1 MKGRET
7 YRDHE
12 LGAALRELDVP
23 EHRPE
28 FYAEL
33 HTRLA
38 EQRLA
43 RIDDRRRRARTRRSR
58 VRWGARVALVA
69 AVGVLAF
76 VAYDIV
82 RSDEG
87 PGTGLVV
94 EPASA
99 AEIQQRVREALAMAQ
114 NLSGILVVEGRSYEN
129 AYGWDEPRRM
139 RFTLTAD
146 GDFRLT
152 GLTHEENI
160 AYDASRGVQRSLN
173 PSASIEGDDTL
184 FAHVRRGIAPGP
196 PDEIPA
202 PSDSLLQSDFGA
214 FVRALLAAEDPR
226 VKGVVYEGR
235 RAWRL
240 EVDASPNLIVPE
252 LSGDHFAITVDQQT
266 GFPVRVVES
275 RNGRKLDELRIE
287 GLAVDRELPPDT
299 FALEFPRGMEVMR
312 SDDGFR
318 RVDLAEVAGAVGYA
332 PLVPAFVPEGYEL
345 AEVAVHPG
353 PGFPTG
359 PEAGNPPSTDVV
371 SLSYRRGLDQLLV
384 TTRLRHVPGS
394 PDIWDDPLATGEGF
408 RDEPQ
413 RVTLGRGALAGVEA
427 ELLIVPRNIPHIWA
441 LTDEL
446 VVTVA
451 GDVGRA
457 DLLRVAESLGRGQ

>member
-12 LGAALRELDVP
+12 LGAALRELEVP

-33 HTRLA
+33 YTRLA
-38 EQRLA
+38 EQRVA
-43 RIDDRRRRARTRRSR
+43 QIDYRRRRARTRRSR

-69 AVGVLAF
+69 AVGALAF

-82 RSDEG
+82 RSGDAPG
-87 PGTGLVV
+87 PGIV

-99 AEIQQRVREALAMAQ
+99 AEIQRAVREALATAQ

-129 AYGWDEPRRM
+129 AFGWDEPRRM

-173 PSASIEGDDTL
+173 PSASIEGEDTL

-226 VKGVVYEGR
+226 VEDVVYEGR

-240 EVDASPNLIVPE
+240 EVDTSPNLIVPQF
-252 LSGDHFAITVDQQT
+252 SGDHFAITVDKQT

-275 RNGRKLDELRIE
+275 KKGRKLDELRIE
-287 GLAVDRELPPDT
+287 ELAVDRDLPPDT
-299 FALEFPRGMEVMR
+299 FKLEFPPGMEVMR
-312 SDDGFR
+312 SDAGFR
-318 RVDLAEVAGAVGYA
+318 RVPLERTEETVGYA
-332 PLVPAFVPEGYEL
+332 PLVPAFVPEGDEL

-353 PGFPTG
+353 PGSPTG
-359 PEAGNPPSTDVV
+359 AEGGNPPSTDVV

-384 TTRLRHVPGS
+384 TTRLRHVPGW
-394 PDIWDDPLATGEGF
+394 PDIWADRLATGEGF
-408 RDEPQ
+408 RDEPS

-427 ELLIVPRNIPHIWA
+427 GLLIVPRNIPHLWA

-457 DLLRVAESLGRGQ
+457 DLLRVAESLERGR

>member
-7 YRDHE
+7 HRDHE

-23 EHRPE
+23 EHGPE

-38 EQRLA
+38 EQRVA
-43 RIDDRRRRARTRRSR
+43 RIDDRRRRARARRSR
-58 VRWGARVALVA
+58 VRWGARAALVA
-69 AVGVLAF
+69 AVGALAF

-87 PGTGLVV
+87 TVPGIV

-99 AEIQQRVREALAMAQ
+99 AEIQRQVRAALATVR

-129 AYGWDEPRRM
+129 AYGWEEPQRW
-139 RFTLTAD
+139 RFVLTAE

-152 GLTHEENI
+152 GLTLEDDL
-160 AYDASRGVQRSLN
+160 AYDASEGVQRSLN

-202 PSDSLLQSDFGA
+202 PSDSILQSDFGA

-226 VKGVVYEGR
+226 VEEVVYEGR
-235 RAWRL
+235 AAWRL
-240 EVDASPNLIVPE
+240 EVDATPNLIVPE

-266 GFPVRVVES
+266 GIPVRVVES
-275 RNGRKLDELRIE
+275 KNGRKLDELRIE
-287 GLAVDRELPPDT
+287 ELAVDRDLPPDT
-299 FALEFPRGMEVMR
+299 FRLEFPRGMEVMR
-312 SDDGFR
+312 SDEGFR
-318 RVDLAEVAGAVGYA
+318 RVPLERAGRRVGYA

-353 PGFPTG
+353 SGFPTG
-359 PEAGNPPSTDVV
+359 PEGGNPLSTDVV
-371 SLSYRRGLDQLLV
+371 SLSYRRGLDQVLV
-384 TTRLRHVPGS
+384 TTRLRHVPGW
-394 PDIWDDPLATGEGF
+394 PDIWDDPLSTGEGF
-408 RDEPQ
+408 RDDPA

-427 ELLIVPRNIPHIWA
+427 ELLIVPRNIPHLWA
-441 LTDEL
+441 LTDDL

-451 GDVGRA
+451 GDLGRA
-457 DLLRVAESLGRGQ
+457 DLLRVAESLRRSR

>member
-7 YRDHE
+7 YRDQE

-23 EHRPE
+23 EHGPE

-38 EQRLA
+38 EQRVA
-43 RIDDRRRRARTRRSR
+43 RIDDRRRRARARRSR
-58 VRWGARVALVA
+58 VRWGARAALVA
-69 AVGVLAF
+69 AVGALAF

-82 RSDEG
+82 RSGEG
-87 PGTGLVV
+87 PVPVIV

-99 AEIQQRVREALAMAQ
+99 AEIQQRVRAALATVQ

-129 AYGWDEPRRM
+129 AYGWEEPQRW
-139 RFTLTAD
+139 RFVLTAE

-152 GLTHEENI
+152 GLTLEDNLT
-160 AYDASRGVQRSLN
+160 YDASEGVQRSLN
-173 PSASIEGDDTL
+173 PSASIEGHDTL

-202 PSDSLLQSDFGA
+202 PSNSLLQHDFGA

-226 VKGVVYEGR
+226 VEEAVYEGR
-235 RAWRL
+235 PAWRL

-252 LSGDHFAITVDQQT
+252 FSGDHFAITVDEQT
-266 GFPVRVVES
+266 GIPVRVVES

-287 GLAVDRELPPDT
+287 ELAVDRDLPPDT
-299 FALEFPRGMEVMR
+299 FTLEFPRGMEVMR
-312 SDDGFR
+312 SDEGFR
-318 RVDLAEVAGAVGYA
+318 RVPLERAGERVGYA

-359 PEAGNPPSTDVV
+359 PEAGNPLSTDVV

-408 RDEPQ
+408 RDEPT

-427 ELLIVPRNIPHIWA
+427 ELLIVPRNIPHLWA
-441 LTDEL
+441 LTDDL

-451 GDVGRA
+451 GDLGRA
-457 DLLRVAESLGRGQ
+457 DLLRVAESLRRSR

>member
-1 MKGRET
+1 MKGREI

-12 LGAALRELDVP
+12 LGAALRELEVP

-38 EQRLA
+38 EQRVA
-43 RIDDRRRRARTRRSR
+43 RIDERRRRAWTRRSR

-69 AVGVLAF
+69 AVGALAF

-87 PGTGLVV
+87 TGPGIVV
-94 EPASA
+94 EPAQA
-99 AEIQQRVREALAMAQ
+99 AEIQQAVRRALAAAQ

-129 AYGWDEPRRM
+129 AYGWDEPQRW
-139 RFTLTAD
+139 RFVLTSE

-152 GLTHEENI
+152 GLTLEDNL

-173 PSASIEGDDTL
+173 PSASIEGGDTL
-184 FAHVRRGIAPGP
+184 FAAVRKGIAPGP

-214 FVRALLAAEDPR
+214 FVRALLAADDPR
-226 VKGVVYEGR
+226 VQEIVYEGR

-240 EVDASPNLIVPE
+240 EVDTSPNLIVPE
-252 LSGDHFAITVDQQT
+252 LSGNHFAITVDEQT

-275 RNGRKLDELRIE
+275 KDGRKLDELRIE
-287 GLAVDRELPPDT
+287 ELTVDRDLLPDT
-299 FALEFPRGMEVMR
+299 FALEFPPGSEIMR
-312 SDDGFR
+312 SDAGFR
-318 RVDLAEVAGAVGYA
+318 RVSLERAEEAVGYA
-332 PLVPAFVPEGYEL
+332 PLVPTFVPEGYEL

-371 SLSYRRGLDQLLV
+371 SLSYRRGLDQLLI

-408 RDEPQ
+408 RDEPS

-427 ELLIVPRNIPHIWA
+427 ELLIVPRNIPHLWA

-457 DLLRVAESLGRGQ
+457 DLLRVAESLGRGR